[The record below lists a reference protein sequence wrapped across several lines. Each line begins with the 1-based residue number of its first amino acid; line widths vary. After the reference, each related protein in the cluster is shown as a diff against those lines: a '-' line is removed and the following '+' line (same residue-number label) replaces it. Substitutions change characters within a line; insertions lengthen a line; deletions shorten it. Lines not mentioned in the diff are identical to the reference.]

1 MWNNEKV
8 FSVFMFFIGVVGFYG
23 SIHLPVSE
31 RFTLGPGA
39 MPLIYSSGVVI
50 CAILI
55 WVLAPSRKDASFKNV
70 LGRPGRYGLIFL
82 ILNFVL
88 GFIVYM
94 VGFAIGLILFCFLA
108 LFFTKGWRPYR
119 ALLFSVAWSLAIY
132 ILFTIFLDVPFLK
145 GAIFEK

>member
-1 MWNNEKV
+1 MWNNEKW
-8 FSVFMFFIGVVGFYG
+8 FSVFIFFAGLAGLYG
-23 SIHLPVSE
+23 SIPLPVAE
-31 RFTLGPGA
+31 RFTLGAGA
-39 MPLIYSSGVVI
+39 MPLIYSVGVMI

-55 WVLAPSRKDASFKNV
+55 WVSAPNRKDGSFKNA

-88 GFIVYM
+88 GLMVYL
-94 VGFAIGLILFCFLA
+94 VGFAVGLILFCFMA

-132 ILFTIFLDVPFLK
+132 ILFALFLDVPFLK
-145 GAIFEK
+145 GVIFEN

>member
-1 MWNNEKV
+1 MWNNEKL

-23 SIHLPVSE
+23 SIHLPVAE

-39 MPLIYSSGVVI
+39 MPLIYSSGVI
-50 CAILI
+50 IFGTLM
-55 WVLAPSRKDASFKNV
+55 WVLAPSRKDGSFKAA
-70 LGRPGRYGLIFL
+70 LRPPGRYGFIFL

-88 GFIVYM
+88 GFIVYL

-145 GAIFEK
+145 GALFEK